1 MNGKSEVA
9 DAPAFAGSAQSVL
22 TDRAVIAIAVAAVA
36 IHLATAGGY
45 GYFRDE
51 LYYIA
56 CSDHLAF
63 GYVDHPPLSIL
74 ILAVQRHLF
83 GDSLYALR
91 LFPALAAGVLVL
103 ISAALAA
110 ELGADSFGRA
120 LTGLCIL
127 ATPVF
132 LATQNFYSMNAFEPI
147 FWTAGAYTIVRL
159 IKSGDQRLW
168 VVFGAIAGLG
178 LENKHSMLFLCFGL
192 GVGIVLTD
200 WRRFLKSKWLWIG
213 AAVALALF
221 LPNLI
226 WEANNHWAT
235 LEFMRNAQR
244 DKNYHSSIVE
254 FVVSQIIVIG
264 PFNFPVWLAGLYFY
278 LFDANGRRYRA
289 FGFAFLAVAALMTIQ
304 GAKAYYLSPIYPIML
319 AGGAVLI
326 GDFCRARDLRWPKR
340 TLVGALAVSL
350 VVFALGVMPILPP
363 AALVKVQGRMTPKAH
378 SVLEGERNEYKGLP
392 QTLADRFGWPEM
404 AAAIAQVYRSLP
416 EGERAR
422 CAIVASNYGEAGAID
437 FFGRKL
443 GLPPA
448 SSPHN
453 NYWIWGEHPPDSE
466 VVIVVGSSEEDLR
479 RVFAQVERAAVFKCE
494 YCMPYES
501 NLPIYVCRG
510 LKVPGA
516 WSRAKRFI

>member
-1 MNGKSEVA
+1 M
-9 DAPAFAGSAQSVL
+9 
-22 TDRAVIAIAVAAVA
+22 TDRAVLAIAAAAVA

-83 GDSLYALR
+83 GDSLFALR
-91 LFPALAAGVLVL
+91 LFPALAAGLLVL
-103 ISAALAA
+103 TSAALAA

-127 ATPVF
+127 AMPVF
-132 LATQNFYSMNAFEPI
+132 LATQNFYSMNAFEPV

-159 IKSGDQRLW
+159 VNTGNQRLW
-168 VVFGAIAGLG
+168 ILFGVIVGLG
-178 LENKHSMLFLCFGL
+178 FENKHSMLFFCFGVA
-192 GVGIVLTD
+192 VGIVLTD
-200 WRRFLKSKWLWIG
+200 WRRFLFSKWLWAG
-213 AAVALALF
+213 AAVAVALS
-221 LPNLI
+221 LPNII
-226 WEANNHWAT
+226 WETKNHWAT

-244 DKNYHSSIVE
+244 DKNYHSSVVE
-254 FVVSQIIVIG
+254 FIVSQIVIVG
-264 PFNFPVWLAGLYFY
+264 PFNFPVWLAGLYYY
-278 LFDANGRRYRA
+278 LFAGNGRRFRA
-289 FGFAFLAVAALMTIQ
+289 FGFAYLAIAAVMTIQ
-304 GAKAYYLSPIYPIML
+304 GAKAYYLSPIYPILL
-319 AGGAVLI
+319 AGGAVWI
-326 GDFCRARDLRWPKR
+326 GDFCRARDLRWPKPA
-340 TLVGALAVSL
+340 LVVALIASLAV
-350 VVFALGVMPILPP
+350 FAPVTLPILRP
-363 AALVKVQGRMTPKAH
+363 ATLAKLLGGVTPQAH
-378 SVLEGERNEYKGLP
+378 SVLEGERSEHLGLP
-392 QTLADRFGWPEM
+392 QILADRFGWPEM
-404 AAAIAQVYRSLP
+404 VAAVAQVYRSLP
-416 EGERAR
+416 ERERQR

-443 GLPPA
+443 GLPAA

-453 NYWIWGEHPPDSE
+453 NYWIWGEHPPDAE
-466 VVIVVGSSEEDLR
+466 VVIVVGGSEEDVR
-479 RVFAQVERAAVFKCE
+479 QVFAKVERAAVFKCD

-510 LKVPGA
+510 LKVPGL